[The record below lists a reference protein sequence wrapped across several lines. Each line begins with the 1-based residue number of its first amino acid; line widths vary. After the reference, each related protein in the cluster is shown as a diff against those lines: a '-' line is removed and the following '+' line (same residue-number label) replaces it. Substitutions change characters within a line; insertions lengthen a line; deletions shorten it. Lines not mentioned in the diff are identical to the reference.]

1 MNNNNKPYSDIP
13 GTTVFDGDMARIG
26 FHLNQFCMSLMQ
38 ESNRTAFKQNERAY
52 LDKWPMTEAQKSAV
66 IARDFSQLIALGG
79 NIYYLVKISSS
90 DGLSVAA
97 AVSTMTNL
105 SVDEYID
112 MMRRGGRSPEGN
124 RYVVNN
130 TSEEKQ

>member
-1 MNNNNKPYSDIP
+1 MDNNNKPYSDIP

-124 RYVVNN
+124 RYVVDN
-130 TSEEKQ
+130 TSEEK

>member
-1 MNNNNKPYSDIP
+1 MKNNNKPYSNIP

-38 ESNRTAFKQNERAY
+38 ASNRDAFKQDERAY
-52 LDKWPMTEAQKSAV
+52 LDKWPMTEAQKKAV
-66 IARDFSQLIALGG
+66 LARDFTQLIALGG
-79 NIYYLVKISSS
+79 NIYYLVKISSN

-105 SVDEYID
+105 SVEDYME
-112 MMRRGGRSPEGN
+112 MMRCGGRSSEGN
-124 RYVVNN
+124 RYVMDNHP
-130 TSEEKQ
+130 EEKQ